1 MRELRAM
8 VLALV
13 VPLVLS
19 CTSGTSPETGSD
31 ATGAATPSASP
42 RAGSAPSESESEPES
57 ESQRKAARVPEV
69 PSKEPAALAEELDL
83 AARTLRDPDATQAEQ
98 RAAGELQQIAIRNL
112 ATEPE
117 RFRRKVMARLDGET
131 AFVTRAGVRA
141 ARVLSAM
148 TTPQRSLPRWRI
160 IAPPSPERLR
170 GHYRLAQ
177 RRIGVHWSY
186 LAAIHLVET
195 RMGRIRGTSTAGARG
210 PMQFLPATWQLYGAG
225 GDINDPRDAVLAAA
239 RLLRA
244 NGAPRDMAEAL
255 YHYNPSDS
263 YVRAVSDYAR
273 AMRRSDTAYLGY
285 WHWRVLYRHA
295 RGTYVLPVG
304 YPTTRAVLLPNA

>member
-1 MRELRAM
+1 M
-8 VLALV
+8 
-13 VPLVLS
+13 
-19 CTSGTSPETGSD
+19 
-31 ATGAATPSASP
+31 
-42 RAGSAPSESESEPES
+42 
-57 ESQRKAARVPEV
+57 PEV
-69 PSKEPAALAEELDL
+69 PSKKPVALAEELDL

-117 RFRRKVMARLDGET
+117 RFRRKVLARLDGET

-160 IAPPSPERLR
+160 VAPPSPERLR

-195 RMGRIRGTSTAGARG
+195 RMGRIRGTSTAGAKG

-225 GDINDPRDAVLAAA
+225 RDINDPRDAILAAA

-255 YHYNPSDS
+255 FHYNPSDS

-304 YPTTRAVLLPNA
+304 YPRTRAFLLPNA